1 MIIDLKPDNNKTI
14 LQLLQEQG
22 IKIPADC
29 GGTMRCGKCRVKVV
43 SGDIPVTKE
52 DMKFFSASKYLA
64 GYRLACH
71 AIPTGPITIEVEDP
85 EEAKIL
91 TGFEDWDSELS
102 AAEEGITIFKAVD
115 PMSGEPLYASVDI
128 GTTTIVTTVY
138 DETGERVGIATSMN
152 PQRVF
157 GADVVTRIQT
167 ARSGRGPELR
177 LLVINAIK
185 AGLCGILERLQVM
198 SERLLRIVIAGNT
211 SMLHI
216 LRGFDCEGLAT
227 FPFTPVSV
235 DYASEPAIVC
245 FGNTFENAN
254 VVFFPGVSAF
264 VGADVVSGVYGEQ
277 LDKGTRPKLFM
288 DMGTNGEMV
297 LKTENGLLC
306 ASASAGPAFE
316 GGELSCGMAG
326 MTGAVESVRIVIDED
341 KTPGVIC
348 RVIGGGKVKGLCG
361 SGALELLS
369 ELIKHGFVDE
379 EGTLSE
385 EYFDDGFPFAE
396 TEDGTVLAMTQLDI
410 RSLQLAK
417 SAIRASA
424 EMLLQIGE
432 VEEPDIILAGGMG
445 TFIDPE
451 MMKGIGIFPACNSIT
466 FAGNAVLKGLERYIN
481 AVVEGKEDE
490 AAKELKGIAAGTRE
504 VTVANEPQFQKLFLK
519 YMDFGSGQ

>member
-1 MIIDLKPDNNKTI
+1 M
-14 LQLLQEQG
+14 
-22 IKIPADC
+22 
-29 GGTMRCGKCRVKVV
+29 
-43 SGDIPVTKE
+43 
-52 DMKFFSASKYLA
+52 
-64 GYRLACH
+64 
-71 AIPTGPITIEVEDP
+71 
-85 EEAKIL
+85 
-91 TGFEDWDSELS
+91 
-102 AAEEGITIFKAVD
+102 
-115 PMSGEPLYASVDI
+115 
-128 GTTTIVTTVY
+128 
-138 DETGERVGIATSMN
+138 
-152 PQRVF
+152 
-157 GADVVTRIQT
+157 
-167 ARSGRGPELR
+167 
-177 LLVINAIK
+177 
-185 AGLCGILERLQVM
+185 
-198 SERLLRIVIAGNT
+198 
-211 SMLHI
+211 
-216 LRGFDCEGLAT
+216 
-227 FPFTPVSV
+227 
-235 DYASEPAIVC
+235 
-245 FGNTFENAN
+245 
-254 VVFFPGVSAF
+254 FFPGVSAF

-451 MMKGIGIFPACNSIT
+451 MMKVIGIFPACNSIT

-481 AVVEGKEDE
+481 AAVAGKEDE

-519 YMDFGSGQ
+519 YMNFGSGQ